1 MEQRLLIP
9 ISDAAYCLGISRSS
23 IYRLIQQG
31 RMRTVKFAGR
41 RLVPKAELDR
51 IALEEATLDQEAKPA
66 VHGGVDG

>member
-1 MEQRLLIP
+1 MEQRLFIP

-31 RMRTVKFAGR
+31 RVRTVKFAGR

-51 IALEEATLDQEAKPA
+51 IALEEVTLVESEN
-66 VHGGVDG
+66 DGSRYDAA